1 MHYLSTCRSCSKSR
15 KCSKKDKH
23 GGRCDSSKKVNEF
36 WKASPM
42 QWMNEQKKEIQRTKL
57 AAYEERENAEKL
69 KLDALSLKTDA
80 GN

>member
-1 MHYLSTCRSCSKSR
+1 
-15 KCSKKDKH
+15 
-23 GGRCDSSKKVNEF
+23 
-36 WKASPM
+36 M

-69 KLDALSLKTDA
+69 KLDALSLKTAA